1 MVKPHQVKGS
11 RAAKIHM
18 AKVRAIKASGGSLA
32 SNWVAKLAAHKKTGQ
47 QNWKGRT
54 PHGVFDISRVRN
66 PSKHLRDNYG
76 QEEDTQHD
84 EHHQMSDHADSDTEA
99 RQTYFGQ
106 PLSRRELLN
115 IRLHGLNKNL
125 RALHAEGKRLR
136 VVDPDQVYD
145 DEVHNFQFPPHVTPT
160 FRSRAQK
167 EWLKRFRAADAV
179 NTELAR
185 IKDLLDEE
193 EQRDHISDREE
204 PEQNFYEDEQQQ
216 EADHHNMHDYNSDD
230 ERGGPTRAAR
240 RPAREARARRP
251 RATAQ
256 VTDHHDMHDYNSDD
270 EMGGPTRAA
279 RRPARE
285 QELMSD
291 ARYNSYIKEA
301 KSAFA
306 EGKRLGLLP
315 SASVYPDFY
324 FTEGATFTTKAK
336 KQWLVKFRKLE
347 ALSAELQQIRDSIQQ
362 EEQQS
367 EHASNSEVRGRRPL
381 GLRATARAARLN
393 AVVVRAPAERRR
405 RRSEEAPAVK
415 LTKAQA
421 KARHHAA
428 AVTLADKV
436 RRQVRL

>member
-1 MVKPHQVKGS
+1 MNWLFFIFFLLSMVIPHQVKGS

-76 QEEDTQHD
+76 REEDIQHD
-84 EHHQMSDHADSDTEA
+84 EQQQMSDLTDSDSEP

-106 PLSRRELLN
+106 PLSRREKLD
-115 IRLHGLNKNL
+115 IRFHGLNKNL
-125 RALHAEGKRLR
+125 KALHAEGKRLG

-145 DEVHNFQFPPHVTPT
+145 EEIQQFDFPPNVNLDS

-167 EWLKRFRAADAV
+167 EWLKRFRAADAALA
-179 NTELAR
+179 ELTR
-185 IKDLLDEE
+185 IKDALDEE

-204 PEQNFYEDEQQQ
+204 PEQHEDEQQQ
-216 EADHHNMHDYNSDD
+216 EADHHDMHDYNSDD

-240 RPAREARARRP
+240 RPAREARVRRP
-251 RATAQ
+251 RAT
-256 VTDHHDMHDYNSDD
+256 
-270 EMGGPTRAA
+270 
-279 RRPARE
+279 
-285 QELMSD
+285 
-291 ARYNSYIKEA
+291 
-301 KSAFA
+301 
-306 EGKRLGLLP
+306 
-315 SASVYPDFY
+315 
-324 FTEGATFTTKAK
+324 
-336 KQWLVKFRKLE
+336 
-347 ALSAELQQIRDSIQQ
+347 
-362 EEQQS
+362 
-367 EHASNSEVRGRRPL
+367 
-381 GLRATARAARLN
+381 TARAARLN

>member
-18 AKVRAIKASGGSLA
+18 AKVRAIKAAGGSLA

-54 PHGVFDISRVRN
+54 PHGVFDINRVRN

-76 QEEDTQHD
+76 QEEEDAQHD
-84 EHHQMSDHADSDTEA
+84 EQQQMSDHADSDTEP
-99 RQTYFGQ
+99 RQTFFGQ
-106 PLSRRELLN
+106 PLSRRQKFTIRMDGFKKLLRTL
-115 IRLHGLNKNL
+115 I
-125 RALHAEGKRLR
+125 ADGKRLGY
-136 VVDPDQVYD
+136 VEPNAV
-145 DEVHNFQFPPHVTPT
+145 FPEIPLTGKLPNKKWV
-160 FRSRAQK
+160 
-167 EWLKRFRAADAV
+167 ERFRTLEAV
-179 NTELAR
+179 GVELEQIENAIR
-185 IKDLLDEE
+185 AE
-193 EQRDHISDREE
+193 EQQHHGDHQSDREE
-204 PEQNFYEDEQQQ
+204 PEQQHFYEDEQQQ
-216 EADHHNMHDYNSDD
+216 EADHHDMHDYNSDD
-230 ERGGPTRAAR
+230 ERGGPTRVAR
-240 RPAREARARRP
+240 RPTREARVRRP
-251 RATAQ
+251 RVAAQ
-256 VTDHHDMHDYNSDD
+256 VTGHHDMHDYNSDD
-270 EMGGPTRAA
+270 ERGGPTRTA
-279 RRPARE
+279 RRHPRE
-285 QELMSD
+285 QQLMSD
-291 ARYNSYIKEA
+291 ARYNSYIKET

-336 KQWLVKFRKLE
+336 KQWLIKFRKLE
-347 ALSAELQQIRDSIQQ
+347 AVSDELQQIRDSIEQ

-367 EHASNSEVRGRRPL
+367 EHAP
-381 GLRATARAARLN
+381 
-393 AVVVRAPAERRR
+393 P
-405 RRSEEAPAVK
+405 VK